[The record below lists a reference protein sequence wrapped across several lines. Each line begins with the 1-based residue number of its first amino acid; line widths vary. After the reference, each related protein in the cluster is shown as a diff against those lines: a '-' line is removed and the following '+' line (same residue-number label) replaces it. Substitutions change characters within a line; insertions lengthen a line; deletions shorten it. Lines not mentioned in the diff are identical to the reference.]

1 MRLSN
6 GEGRL
11 EDLPAS
17 ASGCARAGGLPLRCA
32 VVCSPGRSM
41 TDEYEQHVMDTDE

>member
-11 EDLPAS
+11 EDLPAG
-17 ASGCARAGGLPLRCA
+17 AAGCARAGRLPLRG
-32 VVCSPGRSM
+32 VVAHAAGGSM
-41 TDEYEQHVMDTDE
+41 TDEYEQLVMDTDE